1 MISPFIWRPVKMLK
15 ELKKADVF
23 SILIKESQNIKRQ
36 LSLLIMIHRILA
48 LDIYIYF
55 ALTGNKQ

>member
-1 MISPFIWRPVKMLK
+1 MLK
-15 ELKKADVF
+15 ELKKADIF